1 MNFKM
6 TSSCCTIND
15 RKDQVQYLQ
24 FQRAIPDDCTC
35 SLTEQNIAIN
45 YHNNAM
51 ILYIGHCRYKTKH
64 IFFYK

>member
-6 TSSCCTIND
+6 TSSCCTIVD
-15 RKDQVQYLQ
+15 RKGHVQYLQ

-45 YHNNAM
+45 GHNDAM
-51 ILYIGHCRYKTKH
+51 ILYIGRYR
-64 IFFYK
+64 